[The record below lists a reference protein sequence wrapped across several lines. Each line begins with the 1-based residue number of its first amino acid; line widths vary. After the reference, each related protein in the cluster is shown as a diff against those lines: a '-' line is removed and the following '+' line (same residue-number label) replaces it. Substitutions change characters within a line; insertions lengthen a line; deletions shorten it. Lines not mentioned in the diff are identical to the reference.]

1 MSMSQRQLVSQLFA
15 HAKEVRVWAED
26 LARTTGRDT
35 QSLKGMCAIAAF
47 ELFDR
52 LMADP
57 KLRGRA
63 IVFAK
68 SEFHAFVMV
77 DGLVVDVTATQFV
90 NTDPVEG
97 VWIANLSDEPD
108 PGVWAPTELA
118 LTRDGILALPCWR
131 RWVLS
136 ELPLPLQPADVVALA
151 A

>member
-1 MSMSQRQLVSQLFA
+1 MSMSQRQLVSHLFA
-15 HAKEVRVWAED
+15 LAKEVRLWTED
-26 LARTTGRDT
+26 LARATGRDS

-47 ELFDR
+47 ELFNR
-52 LMADP
+52 LKADP
-57 KLRGRA
+57 KLRDRT

-68 SEFHAFVMV
+68 SEFHAFVTV
-77 DGLVVDVTATQFV
+77 DGLVVDVTATQFI

-108 PGVWAPTELA
+108 PGVWVASELA

-136 ELPLPLQPADVVALA
+136 ELPLPLQSAGVALA

>member
-1 MSMSQRQLVSQLFA
+1 
-15 HAKEVRVWAED
+15 
-26 LARTTGRDT
+26 
-35 QSLKGMCAIAAF
+35 MCAIAAF

-90 NTDPVEG
+90 NTDSVEG
-97 VWIANLSDEPD
+97 VWIVDLSDEPD
-108 PGVWAPTELA
+108 PGVWVPTEVA
-118 LTRDGILALPCWR
+118 LTREGILALPCWH
-131 RWVLS
+131 RWVS
-136 ELPLPLQPADVVALA
+136 AELPLPLQLASAAALSA
-151 A
+151 